1 LLFLILL
8 IKGRGIMSA
17 VLVELFTELGQLFR
31 PYQYQAALA
40 IIATLLVIFGN
51 DINSSIKKILAKQH
65 FIVRTSIFIVIC
77 AFGYGLL
84 TVWLTSLLAQQLANL
99 PSLYLLPVVFI
110 IFLTL
115 GIYAQKQHHI

>member
-1 LLFLILL
+1 LL
-8 IKGRGIMSA
+8 IKGRGVMST

-31 PYQYQAALA
+31 LYQYQAALA

-65 FIVRTSIFIVIC
+65 FIVRTSIFILIC